1 MLDPK
6 MGRQSGIVHSMRNAS
21 ARRKSRRGRGVRR
34 RVGLGYGCKELAD
47 FIAEALTLNTKFLKM
62 IYQNRNTTLLPDDEV
77 HNYVLAIEKIASNYN
92 KLTYDDRLSV
102 DISSRTYCDLWGNTN
117 HLKFLDTVKKLSSDS
132 CSQVVS
138 THLNHFL
145 LFLKEKI
152 NAMC

>member
-1 MLDPK
+1 MTYK
-6 MGRQSGIVHSMRNAS
+6 
-21 ARRKSRRGRGVRR
+21 
-34 RVGLGYGCKELAD
+34 
-47 FIAEALTLNTKFLKM
+47 
-62 IYQNRNTTLLPDDEV
+62 NRNTTLLPDDEV